1 MSDVGES
8 EACEI
13 ICLIENEVWIW
24 NLEYWSL
31 LSLFVGLVLGREKG
45 SERKWIIVWL
55 WFWAKTSGSV
65 VFICTYTV
73 IELLLD
79 LVFHVLGD
87 GFSSFLCF
95 TRN

>member
-13 ICLIENEVWIW
+13 ICLIENEVWIL

-45 SERKWIIVWL
+45 SERKWIMILSQNEWE
-55 WFWAKTSGSV
+55 SS
-65 VFICTYTV
+65 IYTYTHSY

-79 LVFHVLGD
+79 LVFHVLRD